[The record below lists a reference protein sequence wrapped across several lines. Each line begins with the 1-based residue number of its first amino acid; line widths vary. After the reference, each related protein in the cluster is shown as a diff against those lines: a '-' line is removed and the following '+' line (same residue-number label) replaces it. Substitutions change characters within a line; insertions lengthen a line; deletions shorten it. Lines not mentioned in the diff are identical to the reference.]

1 MAYTLRLAEQ
11 ENIVLSHA
19 AVQRLLSGRD
29 GDAALLY
36 LFLLKEN
43 NSADPHRICRELGW
57 DNGRLKRAETVLA
70 GLGLISGANRTEE
83 LAPAEETPDYTG
95 EDLSQT
101 LETDNTFALLSREVE
116 RSLGKKLTSR
126 DLQILL
132 GLYDEL
138 GLPAEVIYQL
148 VSFCIQ
154 RCCRMYG
161 EGHRPTLRQIEK
173 EGFIWAR
180 KGLVTLDAVSRYMK
194 EVSRLQGKFSAMMAA
209 LGLGQRSPVPS
220 EEEYLTR
227 WIEWGFSPE
236 TVALAYDKT
245 VLKCGELK
253 WAYLNGIL
261 RRWQEKGLLTPEQ
274 VQQESKPAAA
284 RREEPAQSGKAAEDM
299 RKYVQS
305 LHKK

>member
-1 MAYTLRLAEQ
+1 MAYTLHLAEK
-11 ENIVLSHA
+11 ENIVLSQA
-19 AVQRLLSGRD
+19 AVQRLLGGRD

-43 NSADPHRICRELGW
+43 NSADPHRICRDLGW
-57 DNGRLKRAETVLA
+57 DSGRLRRAETVLT
-70 GLGLISGANRTEE
+70 GLGLLSGVTRQEE
-83 LAPAEETPDYTG
+83 PAPAEETPDYTG
-95 EDLSQT
+95 EDLNQT
-101 LETDNTFALLSREVE
+101 LESDNTFSQLSREVE

-148 VSFCIQ
+148 VAYCIQ
-154 RCCRMYG
+154 RCARSYG

-194 EVSRLQGKFSAMMAA
+194 EVSRLQGKLPAMMAA
-209 LGLGQRSPVPS
+209 LGLGGRSPVPS
-220 EEEYLTR
+220 EEEYLSR
-227 WIEWGFSPE
+227 WIEWGFPPE

-253 WAYLNGIL
+253 WPYLNGIL
-261 RRWQEKGLLTPEQ
+261 RRWQEQGLMTPEL
-274 VQQESKPAAA
+274 VQQENKPAAKRQDA
-284 RREEPAQSGKAAEDM
+284 PAQTGKAAEDM

-305 LHKK
+305 LQKK